1 METDASAYEQ
11 SDATGFIRLNALRLK
26 LQATSTSVSDLPAN
40 PQHGAMVMLD
50 HIYYERLL
58 PRVAAT
64 KGLPRRCCLHRRR
77 GILDSNRLGSVSS
90 MGIAELEFTARD
102 RAFVNRVSD
111 RASPRLG
118 LRRYAARNSGDSK
131 SSGSASAPQSYPSR
145 RRRRDNFYRCGIFL
159 VAARLGAQDRQ
170 IGRSAALSKSER

>member
-77 GILDSNRLGSVSS
+77 GILDSNPRGNVSS
-90 MGIAELEFTARD
+90 MGIAELEFATRD

-118 LRRYAARNSGDSK
+118 IRHHAARDSEHAKNARSPSATK
-131 SSGSASAPQSYPSR
+131 SHFAHR
-145 RRRRDNFYRCGIFL
+145 HRCHRVRFRWIFSF
-159 VAARLGAQDRQ
+159 ATGRLA
-170 IGRSAALSKSER
+170 

>member
-11 SDATGFIRLNALRLK
+11 CDATGFIRLNALRLK
-26 LQATSTSVSDLPAN
+26 LQATSTSVSDTYLSAN
-40 PQHGAMVMLD
+40 PQHGAMVMMD

-90 MGIAELEFTARD
+90 MGIAELEFATRD

-118 LRRYAARNSGDSK
+118 LRHYCAGNSDHPDKRSPSATK
-131 SSGSASAPQSYPSR
+131 SHFAHRHWCHRLRFRWIFSFTTR
-145 RRRRDNFYRCGIFL
+145 RL
-159 VAARLGAQDRQ
+159 A
-170 IGRSAALSKSER
+170 